1 VLGRPL
7 RVLLGSIG
15 FGLLLVVAAAALVGE
30 DSPTANIAPT
40 FVYVAFWLGLVPLVV
55 LFGNVWSPLNPW
67 RAAADAVAW
76 LSERAGLEWEPPLD
90 YPRRLGRWPA
100 ALLLLAFATLE
111 LAYVEPASPRALA
124 LAVYLYSAVTWLAML
139 LVGREAWLANGEAFS
154 VYFGFLAKLA
164 PLSVREGRLVLRP
177 PLLAASIRDARPG
190 TLPFVA
196 VMLGSVAFDGF
207 SRTSWWVDWRY
218 ELVSGLAPRTAD
230 LVSTLFNLAGLIA
243 VVVLVAVAYTL
254 AVRAA
259 AAFSDERRDFAGEFL
274 ASLLPI
280 ALAYAVAHYFSL
292 LVYQG
297 QALIPLAS
305 DPFGRGWDLFGTA
318 GPPDPPSLG
327 ANTIWYVQ
335 VGALVVGHVAG
346 LVLAHDRAV
355 ALLRSPRLAT
365 AAQYPLLLLM
375 VLYTVS
381 GLWLLSRG

>member
-1 VLGRPL
+1 M
-7 RVLLGSIG
+7 
-15 FGLLLVVAAAALVGE
+15 
-30 DSPTANIAPT
+30 
-40 FVYVAFWLGLVPLVV
+40 PLVV
-55 LFGNVWSPLNPW
+55 LFGNVWAALNPW
-67 RAAADAVAW
+67 RAAADAVSW
-76 LSERAGLEWEPPLD
+76 LSGWAGLEWEPPLD

-100 ALLLLAFATLE
+100 AVLLLAFATLE

-124 LAVYLYSAVTWLAML
+124 LAIYLYSAATWLAML
-139 LVGREAWLANGEAFS
+139 LFGREAWLANGEAFS

-164 PLSVREGRLVLRP
+164 PLSVRDRRLVLRL
-177 PLLAASIRDARPG
+177 PLLAASIRDPRPG

-218 ELVSGLAPRTAD
+218 ELVSGLAPRTGD
-230 LVSTLFNLAGLIA
+230 IVSTLFSLAGLVA
-243 VVVLVAVAYTL
+243 VVVFVGLAYTL

-259 AAFSDERRDFAGEFL
+259 AALSGERRDLAGEFL

-280 ALAYAVAHYFSL
+280 ALAYTVAHYFSL

-297 QALIPLAS
+297 QALVPLAS

-318 GPPDPPSLG
+318 GPPEPPRLS
-327 ANTIWYVQ
+327 ANAIWYVQ
-335 VGALVVGHVAG
+335 VGALIVGHVAG

-365 AAQYPLLLLM
+365 ATQYPLLLLL
-375 VLYTVS
+375 VLYTVC